1 MVAVGLL
8 AILALVIANAL
19 FVLGEFSLI
28 TVDRG
33 QLSERAASGDSRAAA
48 LLSATTELTR
58 HLSAAQFGITL
69 SSLLL
74 GFIGEP
80 VVAGL
85 IHPVVRGLPLAEEDL
100 ALGLSL
106 ALALAL
112 STYLQLVIG
121 EQVPKAVAIANP
133 LRVGLLVARPL
144 RAFAWL
150 SAPLV
155 GLLNDSAD
163 AIVRRLGVEP
173 RRELT
178 AARSIEELEVVIR
191 ESAAHGTLDRDTA
204 RLLSR
209 AIDFGNKSAAEAMT
223 PRPQVVS
230 LPGSARAADLL
241 AAAARSGH
249 TGIPVQGAS
258 SEEIVGV
265 ARVEDAL
272 ALAPSERLQR
282 RLSAMARMTLV
293 VPETK
298 ELPSLLNEM
307 RAQRIQ
313 LAVVIDEYGG
323 LAGIVTDEDLL
334 EEVVGEIEEGRPGE
348 TPAHA
353 PGLVAGS
360 ARHDQVLDETGFRMP
375 AGDGQY
381 ETLAGLLLSR
391 LGHIP
396 SVGEEVTVDGW
407 RLEVAVM
414 DAHRIAWVRIHPPEA
429 LEQDGELP
437 P

>member
-33 QLSERAASGDSRAAA
+33 RLEERAVSGDTRAAA
-48 LLSATTELTR
+48 LFAATNELTR

-74 GFIGEP
+74 GFIAEP

-100 ALGLSL
+100 ALALSL
-106 ALALAL
+106 ALALAI

-121 EQVPKAVAIANP
+121 EQVPKAVAIASP
-133 LRVGLLVARPL
+133 LRVGLFVARPL

-150 SAPLV
+150 SGPV
-155 GLLNDSAD
+155 VRMLNDSAD

-191 ESAAHGTLDRDTA
+191 ESAAHGTLDRETA

-209 AIDFGNKSAAEAMT
+209 AIDFGNKSAADAMT
-223 PRPQVVS
+223 PRPQVVT
-230 LPGSARAADLL
+230 LPGSAKAADLL
-241 AAAARSGH
+241 ASAARSGH
-249 TGIPVQGAS
+249 TGIPVRGANP
-258 SEEIVGV
+258 EEIVGV

-272 ALAPSERLQR
+272 ALSPSERTHR
-282 RLSAMARMTLV
+282 RLSAMARTTLV

-307 RAQRIQ
+307 RTQRIQ
-313 LAVVIDEYGG
+313 LAVVMDEYGG

-334 EEVVGEIEEGRPGE
+334 EELVGEIEEGRPGE
-348 TPAHA
+348 SLTHS

-360 ARHDQVLDETGFRMP
+360 ARQDQVFEETGFQMP
-375 AGDGQY
+375 AGDGHY

-391 LGHIP
+391 FGHIP
-396 SVGEEVTVDGW
+396 TVGEAVTVEGW
-407 RLEVAVM
+407 RLEVAEM
-414 DAHRIAWVRIHPPEA
+414 DAHRISWVRVLPPADPEH
-429 LEQDGELP
+429 DGELHA
-437 P
+437 